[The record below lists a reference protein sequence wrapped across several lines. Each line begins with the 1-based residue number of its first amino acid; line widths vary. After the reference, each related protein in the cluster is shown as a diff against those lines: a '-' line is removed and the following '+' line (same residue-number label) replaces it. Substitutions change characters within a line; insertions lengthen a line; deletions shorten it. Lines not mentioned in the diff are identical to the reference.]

1 MNITGLRVII
11 ASDGSGFTIG
21 GRPFGAS
28 TSSNGVPPVG
38 GFRVDAVKIADA
50 KFVLDGPG
58 GRFEAALSTN
68 LEFSGIALQGANLSV
83 DVIMPIGGAHRTM
96 HVTAPQLALLSQD
109 GGALLLRFEK
119 AEIMAKDLPWTAED
133 INGQLLWHADGLT
146 AKIVVNRLINRQQP
160 ALVEP
165 TRFSGNFA
173 MADARIDFNFLAE
186 TEAAGAKGMIRFNAK
201 GHHNRFSE
209 RGAARIDVAPVV
221 FHAQGAQPVD
231 FFPKLGNALPAV
243 TGSVALSGS
252 VLWHGVT
259 LSPDLVV
266 RFADVSS
273 EFSGTRLSRV
283 DSDIEVISLW
293 PPATPPGQVLKAI
306 VEVGALPPGNVTL
319 EFQLLP
325 KPTLMVEKM
334 QISFAG
340 GRISTSPFA
349 IDPAIPI
356 VDTVLQFE
364 QVDLSEILKLIGV
377 DGLSGTG
384 RIDGRIPLHLVQGH
398 FRIYDG
404 RLAASGQGVLRFRSE
419 KLPKEITEAG
429 ESVKLALQAMVDFH
443 YESLTLE
450 LNESVNGEGTILF
463 RVRGNNPAVLDGHPF
478 NFNIKFESNFDNLT
492 DIAVR
497 SMTTAQELL
506 RRTERSVR
514 K

>member
-1 MNITGLRVII
+1 M
-11 ASDGSGFTIG
+11 
-21 GRPFGAS
+21 
-28 TSSNGVPPVG
+28 
-38 GFRVDAVKIADA
+38 DAVKIADA
-50 KFVLDGPG
+50 NFVLDGPG
-58 GRFEAALSTN
+58 GRFEAAFSTN
-68 LEFSGIALQGANLSV
+68 LEFSGIDLRNANLSV
-83 DVIMPIGGAHRTM
+83 DVMMPIGGARRTL
-96 HVTAPQLALLSQD
+96 HVTAPQLALVSQD

-133 INGQLLWHADGLT
+133 INGQLVWQADGLT
-146 AKIVVNRLINRQQP
+146 AKVVVNRLINRQQP

-165 TRFSGNFA
+165 TRLSGNVA
-173 MADARIDFNFLAE
+173 MADARIDFDLLAE
-186 TEAAGAKGMIRFNAK
+186 TEAAGAKGMIRLNAK
-201 GHHNRFSE
+201 GHHDRSSD
-209 RGAARIDVAPVV
+209 RGAASIVVAPVV
-221 FHAQGAQPVD
+221 FQTQGAQPVD
-231 FFPKLGNALPAV
+231 FFPQLGNVFSAV

-273 EFSGTRLSRV
+273 ELSGARLSRV
-283 DSDIEVISLW
+283 DSDIAVVSLW
-293 PPATPPGQVLKAI
+293 PPATPPGQVLKAT
-306 VEVGALPPGNVTL
+306 VEVGVLPPSNVTL

-325 KPTLMVEKM
+325 KPTLMVERM

-340 GRISTSPFA
+340 GRISTSAFA

-364 QVDLSEILKLIGV
+364 QVDLSEVLKLIGV

-384 RIDGRIPLHLVQGH
+384 RIDGRIHLHLVQGH
-398 FRIYDG
+398 VRIDDG
-404 RLAASGQGVLRFRSE
+404 RLAASGQGVLHFRGD

-429 ESVKLALQAMVDFH
+429 ESVKLALQAMADFH

-450 LNESVNGEGTILF
+450 LNESVNGEGTILL

-478 NFNIKFESNFDNLT
+478 NFNIKFESNFANLT
-492 DIAVR
+492 DIAMR
-497 SMTTAQELL
+497 SMAAAQELL

-514 K
+514 Q